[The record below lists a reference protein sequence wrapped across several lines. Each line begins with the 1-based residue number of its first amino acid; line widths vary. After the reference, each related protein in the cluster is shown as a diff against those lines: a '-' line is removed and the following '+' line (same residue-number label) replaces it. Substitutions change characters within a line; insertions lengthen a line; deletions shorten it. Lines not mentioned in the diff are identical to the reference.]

1 MFSSWGGQP
10 RDPFTGKLFTSSQ
23 QPVFN
28 AALKQRIDRWQCRIS
43 LSALAHNKTLCR
55 YRLAARPTSEA
66 GEGRTLGD
74 AATIQQFLQHCG
86 QGDSRG
92 ARGEERGVKRTHC
105 DSGGTPQPEVEQEEG
120 DEEDF
125 SDINTALAYSL
136 SKIKRIL
143 R

>member
-10 RDPFTGKLFTSSQ
+10 RDPFTGKLFTSAQ

-28 AALKQRIDRWQCRIS
+28 AALKQRIDRSQWLVIIIS
-43 LSALAHNKTLCR
+43 SFHTLWFCR

-74 AATIQQFLQHCG
+74 AATIQQFLQH
-86 QGDSRG
+86 GDRRVARG
-92 ARGEERGVKRTHC
+92 AKRTHC
-105 DSGGTPQPEVEQEEG
+105 DSGGTPQPEVQQEEG

-125 SDINTALAYSL
+125 SDINTALAHSL